1 MSVLIRP
8 YDLPDAA
15 LFSGTGDGMLVW
27 QPDKIVIVLG
37 QSNTPERSLIIEN
50 VEADNI
56 TVLKRPTGGEAVV
69 LTPGMAAITVA
80 REFREMTA
88 SKDFF
93 RVINGMI
100 LDVLADLGVKNYGTQ
115 GISDI
120 TLGSRKILGSSMH
133 RRERRLVYHAVLNIC
148 EDPEVFERYLKHPVR
163 EPDYRQK
170 RKHSEFV
177 TSLHNEGYNIDYK
190 DVAAILE
197 TYRNFIVPAKNYS
210 MVYDHQ

>member
-1 MSVLIRP
+1 MSILIRP
-8 YDLPDAA
+8 YDLPDAS

-27 QPDKIVIVLG
+27 QPEKTVIVLG
-37 QSNTPERSLIIEN
+37 QSNTPERSLVIEN

-56 TVLKRPTGGEAVV
+56 PVTKRPTGGEAVV

-80 REFREMTA
+80 REFREMIP
-88 SKDFF
+88 SNDFF
-93 RVINGMI
+93 RVINGII

-120 TLGSRKILGSSMH
+120 TLRSRKILGSSMQ
-133 RRERRLVYHAVLNIC
+133 RRERRLVYHAVMNIRQ
-148 EDPEVFERYLKHPVR
+148 DPDIFERYLRHPGR

-177 TSLHNEGYNIDYK
+177 TSLHNEGYNIFFK

-210 MVYDHQ
+210 MVSTIE